1 MPVLMRFKSASCRPE
16 VCPYMLQ
23 QRDRLIAELSKAKT
37 IRELRSVGNQLKYL
51 RQDAQV
57 VVNPAEGVSASPAH

>member
-1 MPVLMRFKSASCRPE
+1 
-16 VCPYMLQ
+16 MLQ